1 MGQRRSIY
9 LLTTILLLVPSVT
22 FGGDPPTTPPDKA
35 STAGNTDNL
44 LDMSL
49 DDLMNVTVTTT
60 SKTEEKLSEAA
71 GVISVMSH
79 DELNRFGARNLKDIL
94 MRMPSFNLSTIY
106 MTDRSTLAI
115 RGDQLSPAANH
126 ILLLINGRPVREA
139 EEGGIKSEMLESFP
153 VASIDR
159 IEVIRGPGS
168 VLYGSNAFSGVI
180 NVITKKASENNTSLT
195 VAGGIPGSVHGT
207 GSAEYNIGDL
217 GIVIGGQFEKS
228 KNWDVTFQAKDTVF
242 RNFSIPDKGFGT
254 YAELS
259 FKGLKYMVSYDRWQ
273 NYFAMQ
279 KYIPANRSNPL
290 APPPYYG
297 RHMYGN
303 VLWDKLFNDLGYSL
317 KLSDIWDMTFNAT
330 YTQSWLD
337 VDSFPAP
344 VRNSFDLTGEW
355 TNFIRPVKNLNIVLG
370 FLGNRVQ
377 GTQHSGLPSVKTL
390 DTSQNTFSGYL
401 QADYRIIPQLKVIAG
416 LQSNKAAGF
425 DFDLNPRFSLIWS
438 PDEIV
443 NVKALYSSA
452 FRAPT
457 IQELY
462 LKSGTIVG
470 TKTLNPEK
478 VQTVDLGVNIQ
489 TEKISFGINNF
500 YSEISNSI
508 YQEQRKPPTPNL
520 YSNSK
525 VPTTIIGLEVEGKY
539 YITKELML
547 TGSGLYQ
554 KNTTGD
560 SAGNMMPVPEA
571 SAKGGISY
579 SKCGFTASIFNTYEG
594 RLDKRYNA
602 TYNKTRKAFDLLD
615 LTLKYELDK
624 AFSWKIP
631 QFAIFIDA
639 YNLLDEE
646 IWLPATGQAKN
657 YTLPQIEGRSINFG
671 IDVGF

>member
-1 MGQRRSIY
+1 MGQKLSPT
-9 LLTTILLLVPSVT
+9 LLVTILLLVPSFT
-22 FGGDPPTTPPDKA
+22 FAEEQSAAPPDTA
-35 STAGNTDNL
+35 SVAGNTEDL
-44 LDMSL
+44 MDLSL
-49 DDLMNVTVTTT
+49 DDLMNITVTTT

-71 GVISVMSH
+71 GVISVMSR
-79 DELNRFGARNLKDIL
+79 DELDRFGARNLKDIL

-106 MTDRSTLAI
+106 MTDRSTVAI

-153 VASIDR
+153 VATIER

-180 NVITKKASENNTSLT
+180 NVFTKKSADNNTSLQFT
-195 VAGGIPGSVHGT
+195 GGTPGQVRGT
-207 GSAEYNIGDL
+207 GSASYTFGDF
-217 GIVIGGQFEKS
+217 GVVVGGQFEKA
-228 KNWDVTFQAKDTVF
+228 KEWDVNFQAADNVF

-259 FKGLKYMVSYDRWQ
+259 FKGLKYMFSYDRWQ

-279 KYIPANRSNPL
+279 KYIPSNRSNPF

-303 VLWDKLFNDLGYSL
+303 VKWDKWFNDLGYNL

-355 TNFIRPVKNLNIVLG
+355 TNFIRPIKNLNIVLG
-370 FLGNRVQ
+370 FLGNRAQ

-390 DTSQNTFSGYL
+390 DTSQNTFSGYI
-401 QADYRIIPQLKVIAG
+401 QADYRFIPELKVIAG
-416 LQSNKAAGF
+416 VQSNKAAGF
-425 DFDLNPRFSLIWS
+425 DIDFNPRLSLIWS
-438 PDEIV
+438 PDEFI

-462 LKSGTIVG
+462 LKSGTIIG
-470 TKTLNPEK
+470 TKTLKPEK
-478 VQTVDLGVNIQ
+478 VQTIDFGVNIQ
-489 TEKISFGINNF
+489 TENISFGINNF
-500 YSEISNSI
+500 YSEIRNSI
-508 YQEQRKPPTPNL
+508 YQEQRRAPTPSFYN
-520 YSNSK
+520 NSK
-525 VPTTIIGLEVEGKY
+525 VPTTIVGLEVEGKY
-539 YITKELML
+539 YITKELMV

-579 SKCGFTASIFNTYEG
+579 CKSGFTASIFNSYEG
-594 RLDKRYNA
+594 KLDKRYNA
-602 TYNKTRKAFDLLD
+602 TYNKTRKAYDLLD
-615 LTLKYELDK
+615 LTLKYEFDK
-624 AFSWKIP
+624 AFNWKIP
-631 QFAIFIDA
+631 QIAIRVDA

-646 IWLPATGQAKN
+646 VWLPATGQAKN
-657 YTLPQIEGRSINFG
+657 YTLPQIEGRAIYFG
-671 IDVGF
+671 INVGF